1 MMFMMYFSL
10 SCYLL
15 WEFFLDFTW
24 NFNGFFKRFMRLKS
38 SEFQEPFSSW
48 VNWGVR
54 LKQSVEIQVMTEW
67 QTQCFVSWALKKS
80 CIFRAEEERNE
91 AEPANDAT
99 CDFRPNVTLHFP
111 LLSGLLLVLFVHE
124 LVSSCQVQRVLGQLI
139 ASHVCLTAPG
149 TLYCLLCPTL
159 VLLLSQEGE
168 EDLDICRQRE
178 RRSQGREWTLCMQ
191 NKIEKDCL
199 ISFLLVLWTW
209 QRLWNSI
216 QYCSRIGKKSASGP
230 ENLNGGTK

>member
-1 MMFMMYFSL
+1 
-10 SCYLL
+10 
-15 WEFFLDFTW
+15 
-24 NFNGFFKRFMRLKS
+24 
-38 SEFQEPFSSW
+38 
-48 VNWGVR
+48 
-54 LKQSVEIQVMTEW
+54 MTEW

-80 CIFRAEEERNE
+80 SILRAEEERNE

-99 CDFRPNVTLHFP
+99 CDFRPNVTLHSLFP
-111 LLSGLLLVLFVHE
+111 SQLLLVLFVHE
-124 LVSSCQVQRVLGQLI
+124 LVPSCQVQRVLGQLI

-159 VLLLSQEGE
+159 VLLLSQEGKKKRRR
-168 EDLDICRQRE
+168 LGHLPTE
-178 RRSQGREWTLCMQ
+178 RRSQRREWTLCMQ